1 MIEEDIVGRLFDA
14 FGKRLSEGQGRIYM
28 EWVTK
33 AGRYSEDIIEA
44 SIQNDATFP
53 PLARL
58 NSALINKRSS
68 ERASYDPNVERCYY
82 CLDTG
87 FVPYLYDP
95 EGISAERYY
104 IKMFACKCSQAIVGI
119 PKYFDEWNEVQF
131 EQGDYEKHF
140 LYPHIVDAIMM
151 DRNNRLNNGV

>member
-1 MIEEDIVGRLFDA
+1 MREQGLITRLFDS
-14 FGKRLSEGQGRIYM
+14 FGKRGSDGQYDIYR
-28 EWVTK
+28 EWVEK
-33 AGRYSEDIIEA
+33 AGRYAEDIIEG

-53 PLARL
+53 PLSRL

-104 IKMFACKCSQAIVGI
+104 IKMFACKCSQAIVDI